1 MIGHDLNE
9 DQWLT
14 YKQAA
19 TLYKVGRRTLQR
31 LRTSGKVRSTVRYSQ
46 KRQVYLNA
54 EDLKRMLGKPLKQDI
69 VRYLLGELPDRY
81 HAVLLQ
87 AVVDID
93 EGRVTTDS
101 AYSEEEAAE
110 LERKVFRPSLDELLA
125 NVTDEYV
132 ALLDE
137 LGPPEIPEVD
147 NLEDSDTLMELLN
160 AVENDLPNLD

>member
-1 MIGHDLNE
+1 MTDHAPNE

-19 TLYKVGRRTLQR
+19 TLYNVGRRTLQR
-31 LRTSGKVRSTVRYSQ
+31 LRTSGNVRSTVRYSQ
-46 KRQVYLNA
+46 NKQVYLNA

-69 VRYLLGELPDRY
+69 VRYLLDELPDRY
-81 HAVLLQ
+81 HAVLLK

-93 EGRVTTDS
+93 EGKVAPDN
-101 AYSEEEAAE
+101 AYLEEEAAE

-125 NVTDEYV
+125 NVTDEYM

-137 LGPPEIPEVD
+137 IGPPEIPEVD
-147 NLEDSDTLMELLN
+147 DLDDGTLTELLN
-160 AVENDLPNLD
+160 AEQYK